1 MVLTGREV
9 PSIFPEAQRAGE
21 GFDSDIIW
29 SDVGYGIVPIGGI
42 VAWCKTLV
50 FGTSAALL
58 IPNFLE
64 CNGQVVADGGSPFD
78 GMALP
83 DLNGAGAGNN
93 RFLMGSST
101 SGTTGGAATHNHKWS
116 HDTGDT
122 PSDTYDSGGSARDM
136 PYFGTNS
143 MGAAAHFISVNAN
156 ARDCDCYTSNNYNAP
171 LYYEVVW
178 VIRIK

>member
-1 MVLTGREV
+1 MVLKLNEV

-64 CNGQVVADGGSPFD
+64 CNGQVVADGGSPLD
-78 GMALP
+78 GMTLP
-83 DLNGAGAGNN
+83 DL
-93 RFLMGSST
+93 
-101 SGTTGGAATHNHKWS
+101 TGGQFLK
-116 HDTGDT
+116 
-122 PSDTYDSGGSARDM
+122 
-136 PYFGTNS
+136 
-143 MGAAAHFISVNAN
+143 GAAASGTITAAVGHTHTVPASSASWGTLGTVLAECLKLSSGGESCCTVD
-156 ARDCDCYTSNNYNAP
+156 RSTSSAAAADPPNMT
-171 LYYEVVW
+171 VVW

>member
-1 MVLTGREV
+1 MVLKLNEV

-64 CNGQVVADGGSPFD
+64 CNGQVVVDGGSPFD

-93 RFLMGSST
+93 RFLRGSST
-101 SGTTGGAATHNHKWS
+101 SGTTGGAATHAHTLLLATPPIHGGAPDGTYEPTTTTVS
-116 HDTGDT
+116 HI
-122 PSDTYDSGGSARDM
+122 P
-136 PYFGTNS
+136 P
-143 MGAAAHFISVNAN
+143 
-156 ARDCDCYTSNNYNAP
+156 
-171 LYYEVVW
+171 YYEVVW

>member
-1 MVLTGREV
+1 MVLKLNEV

-64 CNGQVVADGGSPFD
+64 CNGQVVADGGSPLD

-83 DLNGAGAGNN
+83 DLNYRRSCNT
-93 RFLMGSST
+93 RTQFT
-101 SGTTGGAATHNHKWS
+101 
-116 HDTGDT
+116 
-122 PSDTYDSGGSARDM
+122 
-136 PYFGTNS
+136 
-143 MGAAAHFISVNAN
+143 
-156 ARDCDCYTSNNYNAP
+156 
-171 LYYEVVW
+171 
-178 VIRIK
+178 